1 MLLHSCKSFL
11 TFPCFLVTET
21 SLCCHCT
28 EPSCP
33 PNQQL
38 YQCKPCP
45 ELCGNV
51 PNNCT
56 KICEPGC
63 SCSPGYVKQTRDS
76 IECIPQEKCI
86 TCQGLQVYSACSGH
100 CPPSCEAK
108 PCTLICRPGCICK
121 EGYLWH
127 NGTCIPE
134 SQCPSVQYQ

>member
-1 MLLHSCKSFL
+1 MLRCTPIPLL
-11 TFPCFLVTET
+11 LALVTLVISQDPT
-21 SLCCHCT
+21 VT

-33 PNQQL
+33 TNQQL

-86 TCQGLQVYSACSGH
+86 TCQGLQVFSACRGH

-134 SQCPSVQYQ
+134 SQCLISTVPL